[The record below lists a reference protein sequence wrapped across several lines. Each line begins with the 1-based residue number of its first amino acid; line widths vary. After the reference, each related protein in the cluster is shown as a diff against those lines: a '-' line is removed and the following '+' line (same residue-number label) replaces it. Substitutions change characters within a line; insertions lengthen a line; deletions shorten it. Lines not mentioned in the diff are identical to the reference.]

1 MKSRLFLAA
10 VLGLI
15 LLPASAKIVEEIDH
29 IVAVVNDDV
38 ITATELARELRLVKN
53 QLQRKQ
59 TRLPPD
65 NVLRR
70 QVLDKLIMEQLQLQ
84 EAARIGI
91 RIDDE
96 TINQVIANIARE
108 NNLSLDQF
116 RQVLASEGF
125 DFADYR
131 RQIRNSLTIARLRK
145 QRVES
150 RVTVSPREVENYL
163 INQANRAG
171 HDDEYH
177 LAHILIALPEAASPQ
192 QIANARM
199 KAEAILGR
207 LREGADFTQTAIA
220 ESNAPDA
227 LQGGDLGWRKPGQ
240 LPTLFADKVR
250 DLKPGQISDV
260 IRSPAGFHIV
270 KMIDKRSNQS
280 RHVVQQ
286 TLARHILIKPD
297 EMTSS
302 EAAHAELLRIRQR
315 LEDGA
320 DFGEIARAVSDDT
333 GSAARGGSLGWVHPG
348 TMVPRFEEEMN
359 RLKPGQI
366 SDPFQTQF
374 GWHIVQV
381 MARRQHD
388 DTEAW
393 ERQQARQL
401 IGKRKTDIAM
411 HNWLREL
418 RSTAY
423 VEYRLNQ

>member
-1 MKSRLFLAA
+1 MMSRLFLAA
-10 VLGLI
+10 VLALI

-38 ITATELARELRLVKN
+38 ITATELARELRLIKS
-53 QLQRKQ
+53 QLQRRQ

-65 NVLRR
+65 AVLRR

-96 TINQVIANIARE
+96 TVNRVIARIARE
-108 NNLSLDQF
+108 NNLTLEQF
-116 RQVLASEGF
+116 RQVLVREGF
-125 DFADYR
+125 DFAEYR
-131 RQIRNSLTIARLRK
+131 RQIRNNLTIAQLRK

-150 RVTVSPREVENYL
+150 QVKVSQREVENYL

-250 DLKPGQISDV
+250 DLQPGQISDV

-270 KMIDKRSNQS
+270 KLIDKRSNQS

-315 LEDGA
+315 LENGA

-333 GSAARGGSLGWVHPG
+333 GSAARGGSLGWVNPG

-359 RLKPGQI
+359 RLQPGQI
-366 SDPFQTQF
+366 SEPFQTQF

-411 HNWLREL
+411 QNWLREL

>member
-108 NNLSLDQF
+108 NNLSLDRF
-116 RQVLASEGF
+116 RQVLAREGF

-333 GSAARGGSLGWVHPG
+333 GSAARGGSLGWVNPG

>member
-1 MKSRLFLAA
+1 MMSRLFSVLLLALLA
-10 VLGLI
+10 
-15 LLPASAKIVEEIDH
+15 LPAAAKIVEEIDH

-38 ITATELARELRLVKN
+38 ITATELERQLRMIKTR
-53 QLQRKQ
+53 LQRQQ

-65 NVLRR
+65 PVLRK
-70 QVLDKLIMEQLQLQ
+70 QVLDQMIMEQLQLQ

-96 TINQVIANIARE
+96 TVNRVIAGIARD
-108 NNLSLDQF
+108 NNLTLEQF
-116 RQVLASEGF
+116 RQVLTRDGF
-125 DFADYR
+125 DFASYR
-131 RQIRNSLTIARLRK
+131 EQIRNSLTINQLRK

-150 RVTVSPREVENYL
+150 RIHVSEREVANYL
-163 INQANRAG
+163 TNQANRKG
-171 HDDEYH
+171 HDDDYH
-177 LAHILIALPEAASPQ
+177 LAHILIALPEAASPE
-192 QIANARM
+192 QIAAARR
-199 KAEAILGR
+199 KAEAIHQR
-207 LREGADFTQTAIA
+207 LEAGADFTQTAIA

-227 LQGGDLGWRKPGQ
+227 LQGGDLGWRKAGQ
-240 LPTLFADKVR
+240 LPTLFADVVR
-250 DLKPGQISDV
+250 KLQPGQISEV
-260 IRSPAGFHIV
+260 IRSPSGFHIV
-270 KMIDKRSNQS
+270 KLLDRRSREE

-302 EAAHAELLRIRQR
+302 EAAHAELLRIRER
-315 LEDGA
+315 LEAGA

-333 GSAARGGSLGWVHPG
+333 ASAAQGGSLGWVNPG

-359 RLKPGQI
+359 KLQPGQI
-366 SDPFQTQF
+366 SEPFQTRF

-388 DTEAW
+388 DTKAW
-393 ERQQARQL
+393 EQQQARRL
-401 IGKRKTDIAM
+401 IAKRKIDIAL

>member
-1 MKSRLFLAA
+1 MMSRLLLAA
-10 VLGLI
+10 VLGLF
-15 LLPASAKIVEEIDH
+15 LLPASARIVEEIDH

-38 ITATELARELRLVKN
+38 ITATELARELHMIKS

-65 NVLRR
+65 NVLRK
-70 QVLDKLIMEQLQLQ
+70 QVLDKLIMERLQLQ
-84 EAARIGI
+84 AAARIGI

-96 TINQVIANIARE
+96 TVNRVIANIARE
-108 NNLSLDQF
+108 NNLSLDAF
-116 RQVLASEGF
+116 RQVLAREGF
-125 DFADYR
+125 AFADYR
-131 RQIRNSLTIARLRK
+131 QQIRNNLTIAQLRK

-150 RVTVSPREVENYL
+150 RVTVSDREVADYL
-163 INQANRAG
+163 SNQANRAG
-171 HDDEYH
+171 NDDEYH

-207 LREGADFTQTAIA
+207 LREGADFTQIAIA

-270 KMIDKRSNQS
+270 KMIAKRSNTS

-302 EAAHAELLRIRQR
+302 EAAHAELLRIRER
-315 LEDGA
+315 LEEGA

-333 GSAARGGSLGWVHPG
+333 GSAARGGSLGWVNPG

-359 RLKPGQI
+359 KLKPGEI
-366 SDPFQTQF
+366 SEPFQTRF

-393 ERQQARQL
+393 KRQQARQL
-401 IGKRKTDIAM
+401 IGKRKIDIAM

>member
-1 MKSRLFLAA
+1 MMSRLFSVLLLALLA
-10 VLGLI
+10 
-15 LLPASAKIVEEIDH
+15 LPAAAKIVEEIDH

-38 ITATELARELRLVKN
+38 ITATELERQLRMIKTR
-53 QLQRKQ
+53 LQRQQ

-65 NVLRR
+65 PVLRK
-70 QVLDKLIMEQLQLQ
+70 QVLDQMIMEQLQLQ

-96 TINQVIANIARE
+96 TVNRVIAGIARD
-108 NNLSLDQF
+108 NNLTLEQF
-116 RQVLASEGF
+116 RQVLTRDGF
-125 DFADYR
+125 DFASYR
-131 RQIRNSLTIARLRK
+131 EQIRNSLTINQLRK

-150 RVTVSPREVENYL
+150 RINVSEREVANYL
-163 INQANRAG
+163 TNQANRKG
-171 HDDEYH
+171 HDDDYR
-177 LAHILIALPEAASPQ
+177 LAHILVALPEAASPE
-192 QIANARM
+192 QIAAARR
-199 KAEAILGR
+199 KAEAIHQR
-207 LREGADFTQTAIA
+207 LEAGADFTQTAIA

-227 LQGGDLGWRKPGQ
+227 LQGGDLGWRKAGQ
-240 LPTLFADKVR
+240 LPSLFADVVR
-250 DLKPGQISDV
+250 KLQPGQISDV
-260 IRSPAGFHIV
+260 IRSPSGFHIV
-270 KMIDKRSNQS
+270 KLIDRRSRED

-302 EAAHAELLRIRQR
+302 EAAHAELLRIRER
-315 LEDGA
+315 LEAGA

-333 GSAARGGSLGWVHPG
+333 ASAAEGGSLGWVSPG

-359 RLKPGQI
+359 RLQPGQI
-366 SDPFQTQF
+366 SQPFQTRF

-393 ERQQARQL
+393 ERQQARRL
-401 IGKRKTDIAM
+401 IAKRKIDIAM
-411 HNWLREL
+411 RNWLREL

>member
-1 MKSRLFLAA
+1 MMSRLFVAA

-38 ITATELARELRLVKN
+38 ITATELARELRLIKS

-65 NVLRR
+65 NVLRK

-116 RQVLASEGF
+116 RQVLAREGF

-163 INQANRAG
+163 SNQANRAG

-177 LAHILIALPEAASPQ
+177 MAHILIALPEAASPQ

-207 LREGADFTQTAIA
+207 LRKGADFTQTAIA

-250 DLKPGQISDV
+250 DLQPGQISDV

-286 TLARHILIKPD
+286 TLARHILIKTD

-333 GSAARGGSLGWVHPG
+333 GSATRGGSLGWVNPG

-366 SDPFQTQF
+366 SEPFQTQF

-393 ERQQARQL
+393 EQQQARQL

>member
-207 LREGADFTQTAIA
+207 LRDGADFTQTAIA

-333 GSAARGGSLGWVHPG
+333 GSAARGGSLGWVNPG